1 MLFILAIYKDFF
13 IYIVT
18 PSRGRKIP
26 GGANMNADYR
36 LIGRQISMYRHRA
49 GLTQEQL
56 AEVCNLSV
64 SYINRIENGHKKPS
78 LDVLITI
85 ADTLGTTMNNLLS
98 GNQQNDSLD
107 CYEDLAVLLTD
118 CTSTERRMLLG
129 VATAVK
135 GVLHNA

>member
-1 MLFILAIYKDFF
+1 
-13 IYIVT
+13 
-18 PSRGRKIP
+18 
-26 GGANMNADYR
+26 MNADYK

-78 LDVLITI
+78 LDVLFTI

-129 VATAVK
+129 VVTAVK

>member
-1 MLFILAIYKDFF
+1 
-13 IYIVT
+13 
-18 PSRGRKIP
+18 
-26 GGANMNADYR
+26 MNADYK

-85 ADTLGTTMNNLLS
+85 ADNLGTTMNNLLS